1 MKNKGGWYQF
11 IGIPKQRSTQGF
23 KVPKTEDIEINCVI
37 NGKKAMPL
45 NYKVQLQL
53 KEKNNKGEV
62 VSVIPIYDKQGIKVR
77 EEITCSFNPSKLK
90 MSYYDLEFVAHMI
103 GPKSEV
109 LRTQIDKIINLFFYE
124 KQIVTQISE
133 KPPALISMSDEDY
146 KKKHYLVEGSD
157 DMGVGWVDKKTWIH
171 PRFPGHSHKS
181 ARVKEIKGI
190 ISKLKK
196 NRQSLK
202 YLFDPDQNSQSYTS
216 LQNFHDRVIKRLE
229 LILSLYGSSDGMKRL
244 KMDSTF
250 RVGTINTMIKNYLN
264 TLRQENW
271 KLWVNYLSIESTRMS
286 ILRQILIDPE
296 IKKPVNALYTNF
308 VVFYD
313 LLNNNLK
320 FEFVKGSDLEKIK
333 RINDLF
339 KKSSIL
345 DVLMKKIVVYLK
357 KEKSIKELTQY
368 KSYLYEKK
376 IGEFPGLAKA

>member
-1 MKNKGGWYQF
+1 
-11 IGIPKQRSTQGF
+11 
-23 KVPKTEDIEINCVI
+23 
-37 NGKKAMPL
+37 
-45 NYKVQLQL
+45 
-53 KEKNNKGEV
+53 
-62 VSVIPIYDKQGIKVR
+62 
-77 EEITCSFNPSKLK
+77 
-90 MSYYDLEFVAHMI
+90 
-103 GPKSEV
+103 
-109 LRTQIDKIINLFFYE
+109 LFFYE

-313 LLNNNLK
+313 L
-320 FEFVKGSDLEKIK
+320 
-333 RINDLF
+333 
-339 KKSSIL
+339 
-345 DVLMKKIVVYLK
+345 
-357 KEKSIKELTQY
+357 
-368 KSYLYEKK
+368 
-376 IGEFPGLAKA
+376 